1 MKQEKFSPQKRL
13 NSFSYA
19 INGLKTLWIEEHNA
33 RIHFFLAVIVILM
46 GLYFKITMYDW
57 MAVFFAIGFVLVTEI
72 INTAIENISDFMSAE
87 KDNRIKKIKDIS
99 AGAVLISAITAFII
113 GLLVF
118 VPKFLI
124 LFQSGS

>member
-1 MKQEKFSPQKRL
+1 MKQEKFSPRKRL

-33 RIHFFLAVIVILM
+33 RIHFFLAISVILM
-46 GLYFKITMYDW
+46 GLYFKITIYDW

-72 INTAIENISDFMSAE
+72 INTAIENISDFISAE
-87 KDNRIKKIKDIS
+87 RDNRIKKIKDIS
-99 AGAVLISAITAFII
+99 AGAVLISSITAFII

-118 VPKFLI
+118 APKFLI